1 MVSNGLRIAES
12 KDVKNLYNEHANLN
26 RFSSEK
32 NLVRHGKKRDHE
44 FEGECG
50 EVYERVWME
59 EAKERNYNIMSI
71 IL

>member
-1 MVSNGLRIAES
+1 MSMQIWAGSAL
-12 KDVKNLYNEHANLN
+12 K
-26 RFSSEK
+26 K

-50 EVYERVWME
+50 EVYEKVWME

>member
-1 MVSNGLRIAES
+1 MQIWAGSAL
-12 KDVKNLYNEHANLN
+12 K
-26 RFSSEK
+26 K

-50 EVYERVWME
+50 EVYEKVWME